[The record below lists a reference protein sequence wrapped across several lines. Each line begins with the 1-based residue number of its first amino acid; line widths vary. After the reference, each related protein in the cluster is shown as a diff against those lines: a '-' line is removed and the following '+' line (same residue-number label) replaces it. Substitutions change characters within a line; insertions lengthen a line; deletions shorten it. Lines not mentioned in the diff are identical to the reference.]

1 MYFITYFL
9 ILVLFVCF
17 LLSLMFFFFLII
29 RRPPRSTRTDT
40 LFPYTTLFRSG
51 PPAAK
56 PLAGSWRRDRHSC
69 AGGLVRNFG
78 TANCNGVRQH
88 GCQAPVLPSSSGH
101 PFATIRTSTACRCTF
116 LHTVEPVAACS
127 AGPADQIGRAHV

>member
-1 MYFITYFL
+1 M
-9 ILVLFVCF
+9 
-17 LLSLMFFFFLII
+17 I
-29 RRPPRSTRTDT
+29 RRPPKSTRTDT
-40 LFPYTTLFRSG
+40 LFPYTTLFRS
-51 PPAAK
+51 
-56 PLAGSWRRDRHSC
+56 HSC

-116 LHTVEPVAACS
+116 LHTVEHVAACS
-127 AGPADQIGRAHV
+127 AGPAALGDSEIGRASCRERVCQSVSISVGAGSLNKTPQ